1 MDPTMDR
8 RKYLRVMTEQLVS
21 IGRLDEREG
30 LAHALDLSLGGIRFQ
45 CVGLDV
51 VEGEMLKVTLTL
63 GERTATVVGQIK
75 RVESLDEFT
84 QEVALSFVKMEDS
97 LREMI
102 EEHLPEV
109 VEEDA
114 DRREWQR
121 TQLES
126 VVSVSRANLLDV
138 VAQAHNLSIGGLRFT
153 VEGMEIVLGDILRV
167 TLGFDGR
174 KVQAVGQIVR
184 VTEMDEFRQD
194 VAMAFLEV
202 DGESLEVMRT
212 QLDS

>member
-8 RKYLRVMTEQLVS
+8 RKYLRVMTGQLVS

-51 VEGEMLKVTLTL
+51 VAGEMLKVTLTL

-102 EEHLPEV
+102 EEHLPEAV
-109 VEEDA
+109 QDQA

-126 VVSVSRANLLDV
+126 VVSVSRANLIDV
-138 VAQAHNLSIGGLRFT
+138 VAQAHNLSLGGLRFT
-153 VEGMEIVLGDILRV
+153 IEGMEIVLGDILRV
-167 TLGFDGR
+167 TLAFDGR
-174 KVQAVGQIVR
+174 QVQAVGQIVR
-184 VTEMDEFRQD
+184 VTEMDEFQQD

-202 DGESLEVMRT
+202 DAENLEVMRAE
-212 QLDS
+212 LES